1 MRRKVRPTGLTRL
14 FAQST
19 TQTLSDESKRKAY
32 DQYGAASQQ
41 PGFDPNAFGRNP
53 FGGGG
58 GGGGFGGFQDFGSAF
73 GGASGRSGN
82 ASDMFEQLFGAFGG
96 GGGGRGGPFG
106 GMGGGAGPRAP
117 ARGEDI
123 ETVVNISFMDSCSGT
138 KKMVSITP
146 IVECSTCTG
155 SGLKTGA
162 KRDTCT
168 TCRGTGQQTFSLQ
181 GMLMASTCQACGG
194 AGSVVR
200 RGDRCGGCEGVG
212 RVKEKR
218 TVEVDIPAGIEDGMK
233 IRMPTAGDIP
243 LSGPG
248 TPGDVLV
255 RVNVQ
260 PSKQF
265 RRQGSNLYHVSQVP
279 VHTALL
285 GGRMRIPTLEGD
297 VEVRVKG
304 GTRDGEEA
312 VLKGRGVKSVY
323 GRERGDLIVN
333 WKIVIPRSVASQM
346 IKRFQSAYLI
356 SL

>member
-1 MRRKVRPTGLTRL
+1 MEIQEAYDVSAINSFPALLHVGHELIRL
-14 FAQST
+14 NLISR
-19 TQTLSDESKRKAY
+19 QTLSDETKRKAY
-32 DQYGAASQQ
+32 DQYGSASQQ

-73 GGASGRSGN
+73 GGGAGGMGGN

-96 GGGGRGGPFG
+96 AGGRSGPFG

-123 ETVVNISFMDSCSGT
+123 ETVVSISFMDSCSGT
-138 KKMVSITP
+138 KKKVSITP

-155 SGLKTGA
+155 SGLKAGA

-181 GMLMASTCQACGG
+181 GMLMASSCQACGG

-265 RRQGSNLYHVSQVP
+265 RRQGSNLYHTSQVP

-323 GRERGDLIVN
+323 GRERGDLVVN
-333 WKIVIPRSVASQM
+333 WKIVIPR
-346 IKRFQSAYLI
+346 
-356 SL
+356 